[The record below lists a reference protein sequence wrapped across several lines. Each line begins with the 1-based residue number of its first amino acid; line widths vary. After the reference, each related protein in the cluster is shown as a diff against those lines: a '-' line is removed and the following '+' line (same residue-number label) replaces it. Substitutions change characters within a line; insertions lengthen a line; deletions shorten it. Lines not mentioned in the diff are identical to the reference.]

1 MFTKKFTDKEIADFK
16 KKQDSIVAEQNKYTD
31 LANKLGIPNRVDFD
45 REVSVKMK
53 DLWEILSDDA
63 RLTELV
69 SRLKMKAFW

>member
-16 KKQDSIVAEQNKYTD
+16 KREELIAAEQKKYTD
-31 LANKLGIPNRVDFD
+31 LANKLNIPNSIDFS
-45 REVSVKMK
+45 REVSIKMK

>member
-16 KKQDSIVAEQNKYTD
+16 KKEELIAAERKKYTE
-31 LANKLGIPNRVDFD
+31 LADQLGIPNRIDFD
-45 REVSVKMK
+45 RQVSVKMK
-53 DLWEILSDDA
+53 DLWEILSDDV

>member
-16 KKQDSIVAEQNKYTD
+16 KREELIAAEQKRYTD
-31 LANKLGIPNRVDFD
+31 LARKLNIPSNIDINRDI
-45 REVSVKMK
+45 SVKMK
-53 DLWEILSDDA
+53 DLWEILSDDV

>member
-16 KKQDSIVAEQNKYTD
+16 KREDAIYAEQKKYTD
-31 LANKLGIPNRVDFD
+31 LADKLNIPHSVDFN

-53 DLWEILSDDA
+53 DLWEILSNDA